1 MDKLKIAQ
9 VVLLFSFIMMFKYCI
24 PKRTGCNII
33 EENKNIMIQGVI
45 MKRYNDKNDH
55 NIYKLLLS
63 NQQIIHGGTVFKSL
77 CFSSNVGDSLYKPI
91 GSLVVTVFPKMFED
105 TIYYNIALDC
115 DTLTK

>member
-24 PKRTGCNII
+24 PKRTGCNIN
-33 EENKNIMIQGVI
+33 EENSLKIISGTVIKKIKDAKNHNYIKLTLSDKSVI
-45 MKRYNDKNDH
+45 Y
-55 NIYKLLLS
+55 
-63 NQQIIHGGTVFKSL
+63 GGTEYTRV
-77 CFSSNVGDSLYKPI
+77 CGFSDVGDSLYKPI

-105 TIYYNIALDC
+105 TIYYNIALEC

>member
-1 MDKLKIAQ
+1 MDKLKVIQ
-9 VVLLFSFIMMFKYCI
+9 GIIIIVFIIVFKYLI
-24 PKRTGCNII
+24 SKETGCDINK
-33 EENKNIMIQGVI
+33 ENKSIMIQGVVI
-45 MKRYNDKNDH
+45 KRYNDKNDH

-63 NQQIIHGGTVFKSL
+63 NKQVVHGGTVFKSL